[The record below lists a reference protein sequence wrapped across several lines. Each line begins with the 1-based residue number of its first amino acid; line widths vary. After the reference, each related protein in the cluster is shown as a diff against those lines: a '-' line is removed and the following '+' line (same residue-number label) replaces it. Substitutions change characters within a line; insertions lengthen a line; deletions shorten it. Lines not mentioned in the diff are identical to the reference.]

1 MFVSKRMQE
10 REGIISQGRCEYG
23 NRDKENYMHEGR
35 VLKESWQVVF
45 LHSVNRN
52 TSSRSSPQGRQE
64 HGTMALFNH
73 LIGESRSTLSVRGT
87 LGCVFFMRSWDASV
101 SIRHQQAFFFFFF
114 VLFFFFFAIASIL
127 LLLLVLLSYLLVAG

>member
-35 VLKESWQVVF
+35 VLKESWQVVDIF

-52 TSSRSSPQGRQE
+52 TSSRSSLQGRQE
-64 HGTMALFNH
+64 HGTMTLFNH
-73 LIGESRSTLSVRGT
+73 LIGESRSTLSVRDT

-114 VLFFFFFAIASIL
+114 FFFAIASIL
-127 LLLLVLLSYLLVAG
+127 LLLFVLLFSYLLVAG